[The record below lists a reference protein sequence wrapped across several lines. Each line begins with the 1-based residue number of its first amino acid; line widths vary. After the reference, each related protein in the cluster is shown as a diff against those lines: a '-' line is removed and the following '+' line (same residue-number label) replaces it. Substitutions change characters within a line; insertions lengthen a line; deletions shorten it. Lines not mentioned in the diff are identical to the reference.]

1 MCSPLAADTLN
12 EWAAAFKL
20 RGQQAAHLTGEISSL
35 LRCTQHASSWQQS
48 HPVEPLP
55 VQIQTTAQPVVLAVP
70 LYRMQVEKIIPKAG
84 QPEYKY
90 YLFTHI
96 DFDIKYNDDRVIEI
110 NVLADPNQAMDISE
124 DAQDVKVLGAAQR
137 S

>member
-1 MCSPLAADTLN
+1 M
-12 EWAAAFKL
+12 
-20 RGQQAAHLTGEISSL
+20 

-48 HPVEPLP
+48 HPVEPPP

-110 NVLADPNQAMDISE
+110 NVLADPNQAIDISE
-124 DAQDVKVLGAAQR
+124 DARDVKVLGAAQR